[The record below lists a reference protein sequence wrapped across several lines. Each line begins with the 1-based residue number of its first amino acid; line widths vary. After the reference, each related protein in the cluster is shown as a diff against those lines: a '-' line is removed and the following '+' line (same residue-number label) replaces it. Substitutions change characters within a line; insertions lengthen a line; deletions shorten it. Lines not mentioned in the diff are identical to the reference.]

1 MARYSS
7 EYTFFRE
14 LLQNSNDA
22 NATEASIQFHTK
34 NLVSLISD
42 PTHPE
47 ISLNQLI
54 SRLRKRPPTLD
65 NAVAVFKYLAS
76 QQHHFGF
83 RDWAMIC
90 KSRFIPILLP
100 NSDPPSWKYVQTSEV
115 YFQQGGT
122 KSEYADFFTFVD
134 FGPAPNSF
142 LAVAGVKNELTA
154 AELCRQLV
162 KAPHQFLSTL
172 GTEKYLALLR
182 KIAISFNALSSN
194 GNLLRDMKT
203 SPFLI
208 ALKGDLDSSYDERC
222 RFKGRTRVKLLPGP
236 YRWSIAPH
244 TSFGDGYVTMSKKCL
259 FDLLFDIPSFQKTV
273 REMAGVGPKATK
285 MATRA
290 AFMKNPSKGRML
302 DEVFLLPPEMLAK
315 SRYVLDDSPRRYVRT
330 PSFKTNG
337 LVLSLLWIDTTNKP
351 PPADRKVEDAINL
364 PNIFHNKTLRST
376 HKDAW
381 AIALDPGATCITG
394 AVAFDPNH
402 PNPNGVTEIGWRLTS
417 RKLSLQRNGSAP
429 SPAGRLGPSSS
440 NALSGHMTLRVRT
453 TAPKSTRGSGGC
465 RQSEKGRAR

>member
-194 GNLLRDMKT
+194 VTTSAVGSRDAQESSKLKVALAKA
-203 SPFLI
+203 SDIYLI
-208 ALKGDLDSSYDERC
+208 
-222 RFKGRTRVKLLPGP
+222 
-236 YRWSIAPH
+236 
-244 TSFGDGYVTMSKKCL
+244 DG
-259 FDLLFDIPSFQKTV
+259 IRSFQKTV